1 MKLFKNRGDI
11 YISKSGVNATKQA
24 KILYTLLAI
33 VVIFT
38 VVFIVLLSQ
47 RYSSAAEFFAQGEIT
62 STSEGSTHF
71 NDTLPQISGKTN
83 FLILETDDEETQI
96 HYIFLLQGDKDNLA
110 YKACALP
117 CNMKLDDKS
126 LMDIYS
132 QGGGAAL
139 QKSLTEYFGFEIDYQ
154 ITFKTSAFVEFVNK
168 LGTVVYNSN
177 SEIRFSGGE
186 DDDKYSLNIN
196 QGEQK
201 INAREI
207 TNLLRFFSQE
217 EQNYTA
223 ENELVLKTVTELLN
237 AENYE
242 KSESLFRLFIKSS
255 TTDITVRDYESGK
268 NALMVYCT
276 KNTDITVYSALC
288 EAEDN
293 VITQESVK
301 AIKGYF
307 SK

>member
-268 NALMVYCT
+268 NSLMVYCT